1 MDIFQQVDKDGSGEI
16 DIDELADML
25 LLDDLSDAL
34 GTTRPHNKTEA
45 LVLSNIIMNKFAS
58 QTSSSNEHGFG
69 FDHWDEFLICLQE
82 IVGGG
87 NTNTNT
93 NLDTNT
99 NTSSIAQANS
109 SKDNFDSES
118 EDDGWHDPS
127 PHPYRKASGSLLDP
141 HSTANPV
148 KNKTSKNKNKNKK
161 KTQRRRR
168 HSVFVTS
175 TSTVKNNTNNTKTSK
190 KSDKQSS
197 LVMRYQFEALQA
209 SQEAISERKKRQEL
223 EEKMFAMKLKLETDL
238 ERKNRLKY
246 ENNELKR
253 TARAQASEADAHID
267 ELEQELRRMKTRVQ
281 TNEEQR
287 SREYERLLV
296 KAKKE
301 AAYESENM
309 KRETLELHQLRA
321 EAAEAGRF
329 AKDESRRIH
338 IGRKFRKGAE
348 KIVTAANENEQ
359 DKEKGKGKKEENNN
373 NKGLDDEI
381 VMLPVSKVK
390 RDNGKDNDKD
400 EAGLDIMLCPGT
412 AMENIGE
419 KTSLMTMVEKNG
431 SLSESSNEIRNG
443 ECCIGCSIV

>member
-1 MDIFQQVDKDGSGEI
+1 
-16 DIDELADML
+16 
-25 LLDDLSDAL
+25 
-34 GTTRPHNKTEA
+34 
-45 LVLSNIIMNKFAS
+45 
-58 QTSSSNEHGFG
+58 
-69 FDHWDEFLICLQE
+69 
-82 IVGGG
+82 
-87 NTNTNT
+87 
-93 NLDTNT
+93 
-99 NTSSIAQANS
+99 
-109 SKDNFDSES
+109 
-118 EDDGWHDPS
+118 
-127 PHPYRKASGSLLDP
+127 
-141 HSTANPV
+141 
-148 KNKTSKNKNKNKK
+148 
-161 KTQRRRR
+161 
-168 HSVFVTS
+168 
-175 TSTVKNNTNNTKTSK
+175 
-190 KSDKQSS
+190 
-197 LVMRYQFEALQA
+197 
-209 SQEAISERKKRQEL
+209 
-223 EEKMFAMKLKLETDL
+223 
-238 ERKNRLKY
+238 
-246 ENNELKR
+246 
-253 TARAQASEADAHID
+253 
-267 ELEQELRRMKTRVQ
+267 MKTRVQ

-400 EAGLDIMLCPGT
+400 EAGLDIMLCPGP

-431 SLSESSNEIRNG
+431 SLSESSNEIRV
-443 ECCIGCSIV
+443 EL

>member
-34 GTTRPHNKTEA
+34 GEKHRPHNKTEA

-99 NTSSIAQANS
+99 NTRSIAQANS

-141 HSTANPV
+141 HGTANPV
-148 KNKTSKNKNKNKK
+148 KNKTSKNKNKK

-190 KSDKQSS
+190 KSESS

-246 ENNELKR
+246 ENNEL
-253 TARAQASEADAHID
+253 EH
-267 ELEQELRRMKTRVQ
+267 
-281 TNEEQR
+281 
-287 SREYERLLV
+287 RLL
-296 KAKKE
+296 KL
-301 AAYESENM
+301 
-309 KRETLELHQLRA
+309 TH
-321 EAAEAGRF
+321 
-329 AKDESRRIH
+329 
-338 IGRKFRKGAE
+338 
-348 KIVTAANENEQ
+348 
-359 DKEKGKGKKEENNN
+359 
-373 NKGLDDEI
+373 
-381 VMLPVSKVK
+381 
-390 RDNGKDNDKD
+390 
-400 EAGLDIMLCPGT
+400 
-412 AMENIGE
+412 
-419 KTSLMTMVEKNG
+419 TSTN
-431 SLSESSNEIRNG
+431 
-443 ECCIGCSIV
+443 